1 MKSYDN
7 TIKYYELLMYYKDT
21 SIYKKY
27 SLPDGFH
34 FEFYKDGNMND
45 WINIHIESGE
55 FCAIEEGIMI
65 FHDFYDTF
73 IQELNKRCI
82 FIVDDK
88 TNEKV
93 GTATVSLLSKEEF
106 GYNSAVDWVAIK
118 KDYQGKGLAK
128 PLITKILEIAN
139 ELEHKDIILH
149 TQTTTWLA
157 AKLYLDFGFN
167 ILNKNEKNGWNI
179 LKTLTNHPKL
189 NEFETLKIEEVYDKR
204 NVEIEAQL
212 NQIFKDD
219 NFNYSVWYKN
229 GLHNVYIYY
238 KNSTYE
244 YEYFDYENK
253 IILKEVENKKYKR
266 QEVIKMD
273 MYQKRKMRAE
283 KKNNGSQES
292 FPSVGIN
299 WESTNY
305 LNTSRNY

>member
-65 FHDFYDTF
+65 FHGFYDTF

-93 GTATVSLLSKEEF
+93 GTATVSLLSKEEL
-106 GYNSAVDWVAIK
+106 GYNGAVDWVAIK

-128 PLITKILEIAN
+128 PLIT
-139 ELEHKDIILH
+139 
-149 TQTTTWLA
+149 
-157 AKLYLDFGFN
+157 KLYLDFGFN

-229 GLHNVYIYY
+229 GLPNVYY

-244 YEYFDYENK
+244 YEYFYYEDK

-266 QEVIKMD
+266 
-273 MYQKRKMRAE
+273 
-283 KKNNGSQES
+283 
-292 FPSVGIN
+292 
-299 WESTNY
+299 
-305 LNTSRNY
+305 

>member
-179 LKTLTNHPKL
+179 LKTLTNHPTL
-189 NEFETLKIEEVYDKR
+189 NKFETLKIEEVYDKR

-229 GLHNVYIYY
+229 GLHNVYVYY

-244 YEYFDYENK
+244 Y
-253 IILKEVENKKYKR
+253 
-266 QEVIKMD
+266 
-273 MYQKRKMRAE
+273 
-283 KKNNGSQES
+283 
-292 FPSVGIN
+292 
-299 WESTNY
+299 
-305 LNTSRNY
+305 

>member
-21 SIYKKY
+21 AIYKKY

-45 WINIHIESGE
+45 WINIHIGSGE

-106 GYNSAVDWVAIK
+106 GYNGAVDWVAIK
-118 KDYQGKGLAK
+118 KDYQGKGLAR

-139 ELEHKDIILH
+139 ELEHKGIILH

-157 AKLYLDFGFN
+157 EKLYLDFGFN
-167 ILNKNEKNGWNI
+167 ILNKNEK
-179 LKTLTNHPKL
+179 
-189 NEFETLKIEEVYDKR
+189 
-204 NVEIEAQL
+204 
-212 NQIFKDD
+212 
-219 NFNYSVWYKN
+219 
-229 GLHNVYIYY
+229 
-238 KNSTYE
+238 
-244 YEYFDYENK
+244 
-253 IILKEVENKKYKR
+253 
-266 QEVIKMD
+266 M
-273 MYQKRKMRAE
+273 
-283 KKNNGSQES
+283 
-292 FPSVGIN
+292 VG
-299 WESTNY
+299 TF
-305 LNTSRNY
+305 

>member
-106 GYNSAVDWVAIK
+106 GYNGAVDWVAIK

-139 ELEHKDIILH
+139 ELKHKGIILH

-189 NEFETLKIEEVYDKR
+189 NKFETLKIEEVYDKR

-212 NQIFKDD
+212 NQIF
-219 NFNYSVWYKN
+219 V
-229 GLHNVYIYY
+229 V
-238 KNSTYE
+238 
-244 YEYFDYENK
+244 
-253 IILKEVENKKYKR
+253 
-266 QEVIKMD
+266 
-273 MYQKRKMRAE
+273 QKWIT
-283 KKNNGSQES
+283 QC
-292 FPSVGIN
+292 VC
-299 WESTNY
+299 
-305 LNTSRNY
+305 LL